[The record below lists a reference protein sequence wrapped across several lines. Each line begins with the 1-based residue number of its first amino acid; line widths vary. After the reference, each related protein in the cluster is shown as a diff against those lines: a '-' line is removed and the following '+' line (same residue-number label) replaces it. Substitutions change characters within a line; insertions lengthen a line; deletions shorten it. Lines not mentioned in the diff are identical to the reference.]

1 MHFRHTPPVPPPT
14 LRDLALTPEMLPD
27 VTIWVNELWNDFLLE
42 PTPYI
47 VASAIWYVGGVLL
60 LVEYYWALW
69 WLACFL
75 FRLLPWD
82 DELDFV

>member
-1 MHFRHTPPVPPPT
+1 MHFRHKPPALPT

-27 VTIWVNELWNDFLLE
+27 VTIWANELWNDFLLE
-42 PTPYI
+42 PTPYL
-47 VASAIWYVGGVLL
+47 VASAICYVGSVLI
-60 LVEYYWALW
+60 LVQYYWALW

-82 DELDFV
+82 DEFDFV